1 MESDLLSGAI
11 RESMWVTLQL
21 AGPLLLALLVVGLV
35 VSLLQALTQ
44 IQEASLAFLPKL
56 AVVGGGL
63 LLLGP
68 FMIGVL
74 RAYATGMFERMV
86 ALGGMP

>member
-1 MESDLLSGAI
+1 MESELLGGAL

-21 AGPLLLALLVVGLV
+21 AGPLLVALLVVGLV
-35 VSLLQALTQ
+35 VSIFQALTQ
-44 IQEASLAFLPKL
+44 VQEPSLAFLPKL
-56 AVVGGGL
+56 AVMGGGL

-74 RAYATGMFERMV
+74 RAYASGLFDRVV
-86 ALGGMP
+86 AIGGMP

>member
-1 MESDLLSGAI
+1 MENELLGGAI

-21 AGPLLLALLVVGLV
+21 AGPLLLALLVVGLA

-44 IQEASLAFLPKL
+44 VQEASLAFLPKL
-56 AVVGGGL
+56 AVIGGGL

-68 FMIGVL
+68 FMTGVL
-74 RAYATGMFERMV
+74 RAYAAGMFDRMV

>member
-1 MESDLLSGAI
+1 MENDVLGGAL

-21 AGPLLLALLVVGLV
+21 AGPLLVALLAVGLV
-35 VSLLQALTQ
+35 VSVFQALTQ

-56 AVVGGGL
+56 AVMGAGL

-68 FMIGVL
+68 FMVGVL
-74 RAYATGMFERMV
+74 RAYASGLFDRVV
-86 ALGGMP
+86 AIGGLP